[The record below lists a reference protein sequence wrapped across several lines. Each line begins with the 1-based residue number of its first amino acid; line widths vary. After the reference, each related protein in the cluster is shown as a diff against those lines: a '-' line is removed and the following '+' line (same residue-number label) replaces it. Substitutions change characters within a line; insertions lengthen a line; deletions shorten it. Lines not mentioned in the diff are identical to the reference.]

1 MSDHRSPFIFQD
13 SMSGQAAAT
22 DTTGPVMLTWP
33 KNGHRADAPLVFTF
47 DEDIRLGTGTIS
59 LLNNR
64 GQGITETLAG
74 SPYVTVSGKTLTFA
88 PPQRLDYASLYSITF
103 SSEAITDLGGNRLN
117 GGYWSTSFQ
126 SGLVL
131 EAQNVTGTA
140 GVDTMNGSDL
150 ADTMDAL
157 GGSDTING
165 HGGDDILRGGD
176 EASGQPYSNG
186 DTIRGG
192 AGNDTIYGGA
202 GGDDLSGDD
211 GNDRVFGGDDN
222 DYLHGNAGD
231 DHLEG
236 GAGNDML
243 TNSLG
248 HDTMLGGDG
257 DDRLELDYDATGVL
271 DGGDGNDRLS
281 GYLGTS
287 YAGGNGDDVIELR
300 MSGSTAR
307 PTKVNGGSGRDTIQ
321 VSLGSTQAAIAISG
335 GADADTFIV
344 NTNGQAIGA
353 NALSITDFT
362 PGAGGDQINL
372 LQIYRMQENGNPF
385 TSGLLRLLV
394 SGADTLLQLRDS
406 ATPPAYA
413 TLLTLTGVQPNQLTA
428 ANFTGGIDPRGG
440 TTGLTLTGTAERDQ
454 LEGMFL
460 DDTLYGLD
468 GDDTLRGGAGNDLLE
483 GGAGNDYL
491 DGNAGDNILR
501 GGDGEDRLTSSTFG
515 NNLMEGG
522 AGNDILS
529 GGAGNDRMLG
539 GAGNDIL
546 QLESTY
552 GNTARTLT
560 MAGEDGNDTLRVGFA
575 SSNIKIVAS
584 GGAGADTFVISSFAD
599 LTILDFSPGD
609 VLDLRSIHSN
619 RVINGNPFGAAGY
632 LKAMQEGAHVRIYAD
647 SDGAAGS
654 EQPWLV
660 VTLENVQLSA
670 LTGASFAGGYDPS
683 GTNQGMTLRGTAGA
697 DTLNGGALND
707 IIEGGDG
714 NDTINGEA
722 GDDKLYGG
730 DESIVGGGD
739 TISGGLGNDELHGG
753 TGNDSLEGGEGD
765 DRLYGGGGDDRL
777 DGGAGANYLDGGDGR
792 DILNSYSGNDHL
804 LGGAGD
810 DTLTGGWTHMDGAA
824 VTILDGGDGNDQ
836 ITAYG
841 WAAKVLA
848 GAGDDTVS
856 VEAAGSQASNTA
868 MVVDLGAGNDRM
880 TVRSVYGETRPIQAS
895 GGAGVD
901 TYRFEGGER
910 WPLLT
915 ITDFQTGAGGDVVD
929 LYSFSWNFSTNPFG
943 AAGQARLVQDGS
955 RVLLQIDLDGPAG
968 SGAWASRIAFENTL
982 VANFTG
988 ANFTQGARPDGSST
1002 GLDIAG
1008 TAGNDNLQG
1017 GNLDDTI
1024 RGGDGNDYLIGNAGA
1039 DKLYGDAGNDQ
1050 LSGRDGNDRLDGGEG
1065 NDNLYGEE
1073 GNDELLGGAGNDILQ
1088 DQYGDNTLRGG
1099 DGDDGLYAAAG
1110 RNALFGDA
1118 GNDRLRAEGSS
1129 GTIDGGAGDDTIE
1142 IFGGFNSAAYQ
1153 IEATGGD
1160 GNDTFLVN
1168 SLGNAAS
1175 TVRLSGG
1182 AGVDTYRPGSVLA
1195 GTTAYVNDFQA
1206 GAGGDIIDVMSL
1218 VAPSPSNPFAPGGS
1232 AQLIQRGADTVLQ
1245 ARVSRDSGAAF
1256 ADALVLRNVDKSTLT
1271 AQNIS
1276 FGFNPDGSATGQTMT
1291 GTDGRDQLVGSWL
1304 DDILRGG
1311 AGNDVLSGSM
1321 GNDRLEG
1328 GDGDDQLDG
1337 DKIGVVPVDGYGSP
1351 WPTMFSGDDVL
1362 DGGAGNDTL
1371 TSSYG
1376 ADTLL
1381 GGAGDDRLVLARY
1394 TGFGT
1399 AAFNYRV
1406 TLDGGN
1412 GNDRITIQ
1420 NGIQPG
1426 VGATMSGGAGSDTFQ
1441 LNVPTPTAAYII
1453 TDFQAGAG
1461 GDVLDVFELLGWVRQ
1476 SPFATGHFSLEQRGA
1491 DTVLRFDED
1500 GSEGPKAAA
1509 DLVTLKG
1516 IAKETLSG
1524 ANFRYGYAPG
1534 DSSGSLAPEVHG
1546 STGRDRLEGNAGSD
1560 LLHGGDGN
1568 DVLMGGGGNDLLAG
1582 GAGVDTAVF
1591 SGARSQ
1597 YALVGFNTYTP
1608 MVADLRP
1615 GANDGK
1621 DRVDGIERLVFADS
1635 AIAFDTGTN
1644 GTAGQAYRLYR
1655 AAFDREPD
1663 KVGLGFWIE
1672 MLDRGVSLQTVAG
1685 GFTQGEEFIK
1695 LFGANASNA
1704 EIVTR
1709 LYQNILDREP
1719 EKGGYDFWLSVLD
1732 NKLTDLGTVLAAFS
1746 ESNENYWVVAELIG
1760 GGVEYQPFIG

>member
-1 MSDHRSPFIFQD
+1 MSDHRSPSVFHGT
-13 SMSGQAAAT
+13 MSGQAAAT

-33 KNGHRADAPLVFTF
+33 QNGHRADAPLVFTF
-47 DEDIRLGTGTIS
+47 DEDIKLGTGTIS

-103 SSEAITDLGGNRLN
+103 SNDAITDLGGNRLN

-126 SGLVL
+126 SGLVP

-140 GVDTMNGSDL
+140 GVDIMNGSDL
-150 ADTMDAL
+150 ADTMDGL

-165 HGGDDILRGGD
+165 YGGDDILRGGD
-176 EASGQPYSNG
+176 ETSGQPYSNG

-192 AGNDTIYGGA
+192 AGNDTIHGGA
-202 GGDDLSGDD
+202 GGDNLSGDD

-222 DYLHGNAGD
+222 DYLYGNAGD
-231 DHLEG
+231 DYLEG

-243 TNSLG
+243 NNSLG
-248 HDTMLGGDG
+248 DDTMLGGDG
-257 DDRLELDYDATGVL
+257 DDNLSIDHGATGVL
-271 DGGDGNDRLS
+271 DGGSGNDRLS

-287 YAGGNGDDVIELR
+287 YAGGSGDDVIDLR
-300 MSGSTAR
+300 MSGSNAR
-307 PTKVNGGSGRDTIQ
+307 PATVSGGSGRDTIR
-321 VSLGSTQAAIAISG
+321 VIFGSTQTAVAMSG
-335 GADADTFIV
+335 GEDADTFIV
-344 NTNGQAIGA
+344 DTYGQAIGA
-353 NALSITDFT
+353 NALRITDFT
-362 PGAGGDQINL
+362 PGAGGDQLNL
-372 LQIYRMQENGNPF
+372 LQIYGVQENGNPF
-385 TSGLLRLLV
+385 TSGLLRLLA
-394 SGADTLLQLRDS
+394 SGADTLLQLRDA

-413 TLLTLTGVQPNQLTA
+413 TLLTLTGVQPGQLTA
-428 ANFTGGIDPRGG
+428 ANFVGGIDPRGG

-468 GDDTLRGGAGNDLLE
+468 GDDALRGGAGNDLLE
-483 GGAGNDYL
+483 GGAGDDYL
-491 DGNAGDNILR
+491 EGNGGDNILR
-501 GGDGEDRLTSSTFG
+501 GGDGDDRLSSNTFG

-522 AGNDILS
+522 AGNDIMN

-546 QLESTY
+546 QLESVY
-552 GNTARTLT
+552 GNEVRTVT
-560 MAGEDGNDTLRVGFA
+560 MAGEDGNDTLRTGFA
-575 SSNIKIVAS
+575 PSNVKIVAS
-584 GGAGADTFVISSFAD
+584 GGAGADTFEISSFAD
-599 LTILDFSPGD
+599 LTILDFGQGD
-609 VLDLRSIHSN
+609 VLDLRPIHFNVSIS
-619 RVINGNPFGAAGY
+619 GNPFGTAGY
-632 LKAMQEGAHVRIYAD
+632 LKAVQEGAHVRIYAD
-647 SDGAAGS
+647 GDGAAGS
-654 EQPWLV
+654 AQPWLA
-660 VTLENVQLSA
+660 VTLENIQLSA

-683 GTNQGMTLRGTAGA
+683 GTNQGVTLRGTAGA
-697 DTLNGGALND
+697 DTLKGGALND

-730 DESIVGGGD
+730 DETIVGGGD

-777 DGGAGANYLDGGDGR
+777 DGGAGTNYLEGGDGR
-792 DILNSYSGNDHL
+792 DILSSYSGKDHL

-810 DTLTGGWTHMDGAA
+810 DTLTGGWANMDGAA

-868 MVVDLGAGNDRM
+868 MVVDMGAGNDRM
-880 TVRSVYGETRPIQAS
+880 TVRSAYGETRPIQAS

-901 TYRFEGGER
+901 TYRFEGSER

-929 LYSFSWNFSTNPFG
+929 LYSFSWNFSANPFG
-943 AAGQARLVQDGS
+943 TAGQARLVQDGS

-968 SGAWASRIAFENTL
+968 SGAWASRIAFENTR

-1002 GLDIAG
+1002 GLEIAG

-1017 GNLDDTI
+1017 GHLDDTI
-1024 RGGDGNDYLIGNAGA
+1024 RAGDGNDTLTGNAGA
-1039 DKLYGDAGNDQ
+1039 DKLYGDAGDDQ
-1050 LSGRDGNDRLDGGEG
+1050 LSGRDGNDRLEGDDGK
-1065 NDNLYGEE
+1065 DYLYGEE

-1088 DQYGDNTLRGG
+1088 DQYGDNILRGG
-1099 DGDDGLYAAAG
+1099 DGDDGLYVATG

-1118 GNDRLRAEGSS
+1118 GNDRLRAQGSS
-1129 GTIDGGAGDDTIE
+1129 GTIDGGAGDDIIE
-1142 IFGGFNSAAYQ
+1142 ISGFDIAAYQ

-1168 SLGNAAS
+1168 FLGNAAS

-1206 GAGGDIIDVMSL
+1206 GAGGDIVDIMSL

-1245 ARVSRDSGAAF
+1245 ARVSADSGAAF

-1271 AQNIS
+1271 AQNFS
-1276 FGFNPDGSATGQTMT
+1276 YGFNPDGSATGQTLV
-1291 GTDGRDQLVGSWL
+1291 GTDGRDQLEGGWL

-1337 DKIGVVPVDGYGSP
+1337 DRAGVVPVDGNGSR
-1351 WPTMFSGDDVL
+1351 WPATFSGDDVL

-1376 ADTLL
+1376 ADTLR
-1381 GGAGDDRLVLARY
+1381 GGAGDDLLVLARY
-1394 TGFGT
+1394 NGFGT
-1399 AAFNYRV
+1399 AAFDYRV
-1406 TLDGGN
+1406 TLDGGD
-1412 GNDRITIQ
+1412 GNDRIMIQ
-1420 NGIQPG
+1420 NGIQPTI
-1426 VGATMSGGAGSDTFQ
+1426 GATMSGGDGSDTFQ
-1441 LNVPTPTAAYII
+1441 LNVPVPAATYVI

-1500 GSEGPKAAA
+1500 GSEGSKAAA
-1509 DLVTLKG
+1509 DLVTLRG

-1534 DSSGSLAPEVHG
+1534 DSAGSLAPEVHG

-1560 LLHGGDGN
+1560 LLHGNDGN

-1591 SGARSQ
+1591 SGARGQ

-1644 GTAGQAYRLYR
+1644 GNAGQAYRLYR

-1663 KVGLGFWIE
+1663 LVGLGFWIE

-1719 EKGGYDFWLSVLD
+1719 EKGGYDFWVAVLD
-1732 NKLTDLGTVLAAFS
+1732 EKRTDLGTVLAAFS
-1746 ESNENYWVVAELIG
+1746 ESNENYWVVAGLIG
-1760 GGVEYQPFIG
+1760 NGFEYQPYLG